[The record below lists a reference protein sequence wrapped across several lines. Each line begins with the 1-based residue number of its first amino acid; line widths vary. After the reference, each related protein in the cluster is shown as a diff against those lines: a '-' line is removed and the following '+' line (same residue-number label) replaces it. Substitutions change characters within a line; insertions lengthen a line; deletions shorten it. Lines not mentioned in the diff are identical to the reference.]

1 MDVKVVDIKISENGL
16 DTKQKKKKK
25 SKKELEKEKRE
36 NIKKSLKEQLERRSG
51 LTAYNSN
58 LIDDYME
65 YYDLKEKMLRDIKNR
80 GLVITQMTG
89 NGFEKQIVNENVA
102 EVQKITRLMLKILT
116 DLELNVTYEEEEIDF
131 SDFT

>member
-1 MDVKVVDIKISENGL
+1 MDVEVVDTKITENGI
-16 DTKQKKKKK
+16 DSKQKKKKK
-25 SKKELEKEKRE
+25 TKKELEKEKRE

-89 NGFEKQIVNENVA
+89 NGFEKQTVNENVS